1 MNRLQHRFQQLA
13 ATDERA
19 LICYLMAG
27 DPSAAGTLEAIRGLV
42 DAGVDGIELGIPF
55 SDPLADG
62 PTIQA
67 AGQRALASGMT
78 TRGVLDLVGQVRTFS
93 DVPLVIMTY
102 ANPVFRYGLRGFAHD
117 FAGAGAD
124 ATIIT
129 DLSPEE
135 SDEWCALSRETG
147 LGTVFLVAPTST
159 DERIRWAAGLSTG
172 FVYCVARTGVTGA
185 AADGPTEAS
194 GLVARVRPATGNPAC
209 VGFGIAQ
216 PVHVA
221 QVCGYADG
229 AIVGSALVS
238 CIAACSSQDVI
249 RAEVRNLV
257 VPLKQ
262 ATLPR

>member
-1 MNRLQHRFQQLA
+1 MNRLQQQFAQLG
-13 ATDERA
+13 TRNERA

-27 DPSAAGTLEAIRGLV
+27 DPSASGTLEAIRGLV

-67 AGQRALASGMT
+67 AGQRALAGGMT

-93 DVPLVIMTY
+93 QVPLVIMTY
-102 ANPVFRYGLRGFAHD
+102 ANPVFRYGLGAFARD
-117 FAGAGAD
+117 FAAAGAD
-124 ATIIT
+124 ATIVT

-135 SDEWCALSRETG
+135 SDEWCGLSREYG

-159 DERIRWAAGLSTG
+159 DGRIQWAAGLSTG

-194 GLVARVRPATGNPAC
+194 GLVARVRQATSTPAC
-209 VGFGIAQ
+209 VGFGISRSE
-216 PVHVA
+216 HVA
-221 QVCGYADG
+221 AVCGYADG
-229 AIVGSALVS
+229 AIVGSALVG
-238 CIAACSSQDVI
+238 CIADCGSEGDI
-249 RAEVRNLV
+249 RASVYNMV
-257 VPLKQ
+257 MPLKR
-262 ATLPR
+262 ATLAP